1 MKHNKNLIINM
12 ITLWVSVT
20 AFVYAVLNVHIV
32 RNLLKAGDTSVKK
45 GNDEEA
51 KI

>member
-1 MKHNKNLIINM
+1 MKHNKNLILNL

-20 AFVYAVLNVHIV
+20 AFVCAVLNVHIV
-32 RNLLKAGDTSVKK
+32 RNLLKAGDSSVKK
-45 GNDEEA
+45 GNDEGN